1 MKMHL
6 IYPNW
11 PKLERQ
17 REFHLPPHGPVVF
30 AAEVPEEVEIVFT
43 DENLEEVAFDPTAD
57 LAAFSVML
65 TCQLPRAFELADAYR
80 SMGVPVIF
88 GGIGAMLHA
97 EEAAAHAD
105 SVFLGEVEGRFG
117 RVLDDLRAG
126 RLQPVYDHLGDLP
139 DIRRVGTARREILD
153 RDLYNYRG
161 VQMLDLVHASRGCRF
176 NCDPCCVAYLG
187 GRKFRP
193 RPIDKVIEEMASIPN
208 NRLFIVDNSLAN
220 DKRWLEDLFR
230 AMIPLK
236 KKWVSHP
243 ILSNDK
249 ILRLAADAG
258 CWYVYQAIFETTEAM
273 RRRIRRYKDH
283 GISVEGTILM
293 GLDHHDEDY
302 LKRLIDF
309 LFEIDLDIAEFTVLT
324 PFPHSPIREQ
334 LEREGRIFSNNWL
347 DYTADKVVFQPK
359 RMSPEKLE
367 ELFYYAW
374 DTFYADRPYE
384 ARMGDLFM
392 KVIEREMLDGTYR
405 RHNPRARRVF
415 RKKKAAQ
422 ADPSASR

>member
-117 RVLDDLRAG
+117 RVLEDLRAG